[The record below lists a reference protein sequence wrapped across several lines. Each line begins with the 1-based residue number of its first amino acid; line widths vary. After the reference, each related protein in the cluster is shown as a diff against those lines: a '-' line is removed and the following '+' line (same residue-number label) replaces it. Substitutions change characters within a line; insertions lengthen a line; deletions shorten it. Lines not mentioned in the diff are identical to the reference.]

1 MAIAEIITVS
11 VINIICFLVGAAVG
25 KGAKVKTPAAVYT
38 EHQEA
43 KAEKK
48 ARTLAEAEAT
58 RAREEAEAE
67 AKKLDAILEN
77 LERYDGTAVGQRD
90 L

>member
-48 ARTLAEAEAT
+48 ARALEEEKIR
-58 RAREEAEAE
+58 RAVEEAEAE
-67 AKKLDAILEN
+67 ATKLDTILEN
-77 LERYDGTAVGQRD
+77 LERYDGTAVGQKE

>member
-11 VINIICFLVGAAVG
+11 VINIICFLIGAMVG
-25 KGAKVKTPAAVYT
+25 KGARVKTPAAIYT

-48 ARTLAEAEAT
+48 AKAAAEVEA
-58 RAREEAEAE
+58 AKAKEEAEAE
-67 AKKLDAILEN
+67 ARKLDAILEN
-77 LERYDGTAVGQRD
+77 LERYDGTGAGQRD

>member
-1 MAIAEIITVS
+1 MAITEIITVS
-11 VINIICFLVGAAVG
+11 VINIICFLIGAAVG

-38 EHQEA
+38 EYQEV

-48 ARTLAEAEAT
+48 AKALEEAAVA

-67 AKKLDAILEN
+67 AERLDTILEN
-77 LERYDGTAVGQRD
+77 LERYDGTAIGQKD